1 MLNGVVGGVAA
12 IVVFLLIVGL
22 LRSLIRVCPSNHI
35 LVVTGGTSTNVNGR
49 KYGFRLQKGGWTFV
63 IPFIQS
69 VQSIDLTIIP
79 IDVRV
84 EGVNS
89 ANGINVGADATA
101 CVCIDDQNEE
111 LLYSAVQQL
120 LGKSRPQI
128 QEQIRETMI
137 GNFRAAL
144 NKTTPLQAMGMVE
157 SVEGVDDVGLAEI
170 ADEAFNTQ
178 IDHIDINL
186 GSDDLDGNYEL
197 ANVVDGKIVVDG
209 EGERAIFRQVL
220 LEDCQQ
226 DLSTFGI
233 EVVSVSLQRI
243 WDTSSYIANLAN
255 KTLSRKRKE
264 VEIEEARLRAQAER
278 AESNAE
284 RRMEVAKSQAD
295 EQILAI
301 RQEVEVYR
309 RQCDASINRTKLEAD
324 SAIAEA
330 ASGGQRS
337 VEEMKVELQE
347 LKNQSEVTQVAQA
360 QRRAAEIIAGGEAE
374 AARLVREANNDLLE
388 QKVQMINQA
397 GEIGKMALFVEQ
409 LPQLFEAY
417 QQSAGKQSVA
427 NLLVMN
433 EEDGFNTAVNRGP
446 AAMVH
451 FLNQL
456 EEGFGISIK
465 DLMSGAMNAQS
476 ANAGYTPAVAT
487 ATNGKE
493 A

>member
-1 MLNGVVGGVAA
+1 MFEGVFGGVAA
-12 IVVFLLIVGL
+12 IFLFLVIVGL
-22 LRSLIRVCPSNHI
+22 LRSLIRVCPSNQI
-35 LVVTGGTSTNVNGR
+35 LVVTGGTSTEVNGR

-69 VQSIDLTIIP
+69 VQHVDLTIIP
-79 IDVRV
+79 IDVRI

-128 QEQIRETMI
+128 QEQIRQTMI

-144 NKTTPLQAMGMVE
+144 NKTTPLQAMGMVD
-157 SVEGVDDVGLAEI
+157 SVDGMDDVELAQI
-170 ADEAFNTQ
+170 ASEAFNTQ
-178 IDHIDINL
+178 LTQVEKD
-186 GSDDLDGNYEL
+186 SDGDFDRAMVTAGR
-197 ANVVDGKIVVDG
+197 DS

-255 KTLSRKRKE
+255 KTLSGKRKD
-264 VEIEEARLRAQAER
+264 VEIEEARLQAAADR
-278 AESNAE
+278 AESDSK
-284 RRMEVAKSQAD
+284 RRMEVSHSQAN
-295 EQILAI
+295 ERILEV
-301 RQEVEVYR
+301 RQDVEVFR
-309 RQCDASINRTKLEAD
+309 RECDAQISRARLEAD
-324 SAIAEA
+324 SAISEAE
-330 ASGGQRS
+330 SEGQRKI
-337 VEEMKVELQE
+337 EEMKIELQE
-347 LKNQSEVTQVAQA
+347 LKNMSEVTSVAEA
-360 QRRAAEIIAGGEAE
+360 EREAAGIIAGGEAE
-374 AARLVREANNDLLE
+374 AARLIREAHNDLLE
-388 QKVQMINQA
+388 QKVKLLNQS
-397 GEIGKMALFVEQ
+397 GDIGKVALFIEQ
-409 LPQLFEAY
+409 LPQLFSAY
-417 QQSAGKQSVA
+417 QNSAGKTAIA
-427 NLLVMN
+427 NLVTMD
-433 EEDGFNTAVNRGP
+433 EDDGFNKTVNRGP

-451 FLNQL
+451 FLGQL
-456 EEGFGISIK
+456 EEGFGINIK
-465 DLMSGAMNAQS
+465 DLMSSAMKEGAS
-476 ANAGYTPAVAT
+476 AASSKVISVS